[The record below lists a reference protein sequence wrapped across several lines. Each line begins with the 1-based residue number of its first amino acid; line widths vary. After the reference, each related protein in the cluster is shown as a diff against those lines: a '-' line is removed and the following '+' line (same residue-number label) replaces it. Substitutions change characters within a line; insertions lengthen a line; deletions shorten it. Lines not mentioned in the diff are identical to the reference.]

1 MGISQFIMRVP
12 GLLGGADPLANLR
25 SLVDDNGGV
34 LWDFQDASGSVAL
47 AYNSALALGR
57 DIVINGGF
65 DADTDWTKGTG
76 WSIAAGVASC
86 DGSQVAFSSLEQTL
100 GTFPSEQGRTYE
112 VTFTISNYSAGAIT
126 PLLNSTDFGTSR
138 SANGTYVEDI
148 TVSSAVSRF
157 RMRADA
163 SFIGDI
169 DNVTVRQTNILAS
182 TAYPG
187 AELHTDANAASDP
200 NGNEANATTGWTAA
214 GSTFTSDGTIF
225 DVGSYSL
232 KYISTGNGGRIYK
245 DIGTDF
251 ALEIGKQYQLS
262 FVSRHVGSGGNNS
275 LGFGASDSILSTTLK
290 LLTNTDTTFGGTSI
304 VFTHSANTQYFLS
317 RETSATNDG
326 GIYLDNF
333 SCTEANPLNA
343 DTTGATVA
351 QPGPAGLLAYSLD
364 GTNDY
369 VDAYS
374 AELNS
379 VFDPTKGTLLVAAK
393 VSGAGVWTDG
403 VVREII
409 RFDVGDNA
417 NFIIL
422 RKASSNNALS
432 WFYRAGGVNKTA
444 NITQSTTDWFL
455 FALTWNKSLDELKG
469 FVNGAQE
476 GATQSGL
483 GTWVGNFASNDVVIG
498 ADGTA
503 PSAVWDGL
511 LTVPVLYRDV
521 LTPAEILQIAKDL
534 GVA

>member
-1 MGISQFIMRVP
+1 
-12 GLLGGADPLANLR
+12 
-25 SLVDDNGGV
+25 
-34 LWDFQDASGSVAL
+34 VAL
-47 AYNSALALGR
+47 AENSALALGR
-57 DIVINGGF
+57 NVVINGGF

-76 WSIAAGVASC
+76 WTIAAGVASC
-86 DGSQVAFSSLEQTL
+86 DGSQVANSDLQQTVNPL
-100 GTFPSEQGRTYE
+100 AIKKTYD
-112 VTFTISNYSAGAIT
+112 VTYTISNYSAGTIKARIGGA
-126 PLLNSTDFGTSR
+126 DGVSR
-138 SANGTYVEDI
+138 SSNGTFTDSDV
-148 TVSSAVSRF
+148 TSAGSLF
-157 RMRADA
+157 ALRADLA
-163 SFIGDI
+163 FIGDI
-169 DNVTVRQTNILAS
+169 DNVTVKQTNILAS
-182 TAYPG
+182 SAYPG

-333 SCTEANPLNA
+333 SCTEVNPLNA
-343 DTTGATVA
+343 DITGATVA
-351 QPGPAGLLAYSLD
+351 QPGPAGLLAYSFD

-379 VFDPTKGTLLVAAK
+379 VFDPTQGTLLVCGK

-403 VVREII
+403 ASRYLAILFADGSNSVRL
-409 RFDVGDNA
+409 FKDTDNA
-417 NFIIL
+417 L
-422 RKASSNNALS
+422 KWS
-432 WFYRAGGVNKTA
+432 YEAGG
-444 NITQSTTDWFL
+444 ITELVSSSVTPSDFFL
-455 FALTWNKSLDELKG
+455 TALTWEVPGNMIAYYNDGITGS
-469 FVNGAQE
+469 AQSI
-476 GATQSGL
+476 A
-483 GTWVGNFASNDVVIG
+483 GTWSGNLGSANTVIG
-498 ADGTA
+498 SISTGPAQ
-503 PSAVWDGL
+503 VWDGL
-511 LTVPVLYRDV
+511 LTVPVLYTDV
-521 LTPAEILQIAKDL
+521 LTAAEILQIAKDL